1 MPSAV
6 LDVLLLALF
15 LGRLVRG
22 LRAGLIVTVFD
33 AAGLTA
39 GVLTALWMGPRLL
52 ALAPEWAQSAQLRA
66 VALIVLVVAAAAI
79 GDVSFGVL
87 GRRLRAA
94 NTATGLRVL
103 DRLAGGVASV
113 LIVALAAWFVGTAVK
128 PIVPAVVVQAI
139 DGSRILTR
147 VDAVVP
153 PEVGRLVGQATR
165 VLDEAGFPRVF
176 AGLGPEPSLPAT
188 SPDAGVA
195 AAGGVRRA
203 AFAVVKVQAIASQC
217 GRVQEGSGWVAAP
230 ERVVTN
236 AHVVAGAESV
246 TLQVRGV
253 GDRLRATVVTFD
265 ADLDLAV
272 LAVPGLDAEP
282 LRRAG
287 VQPPGTTVVAAGFP
301 LDGPYEATP
310 MTVRGTLS
318 ASGDDIYGRSGVTR
332 EVYALYG
339 DVQPGNSGGPL
350 LTAEGRVAG
359 TVFAK
364 SVADPTTGY
373 ALTDAASDAVLDAA
387 ASDNT
392 PTSTG
397 ACTSG

>member
-1 MPSAV
+1 M
-6 LDVLLLALF
+6 
-15 LGRLVRG
+15 
-22 LRAGLIVTVFD
+22 
-33 AAGLTA
+33 
-39 GVLTALWMGPRLL
+39 
-52 ALAPEWAQSAQLRA
+52 
-66 VALIVLVVAAAAI
+66 
-79 GDVSFGVL
+79 
-87 GRRLRAA
+87 
-94 NTATGLRVL
+94 
-103 DRLAGGVASV
+103 
-113 LIVALAAWFVGTAVK
+113 
-128 PIVPAVVVQAI
+128 
-139 DGSRILTR
+139 
-147 VDAVVP
+147 
-153 PEVGRLVGQATR
+153 
-165 VLDEAGFPRVF
+165 
-176 AGLGPEPSLPAT
+176 
-188 SPDAGVA
+188 
-195 AAGGVRRA
+195 RRA